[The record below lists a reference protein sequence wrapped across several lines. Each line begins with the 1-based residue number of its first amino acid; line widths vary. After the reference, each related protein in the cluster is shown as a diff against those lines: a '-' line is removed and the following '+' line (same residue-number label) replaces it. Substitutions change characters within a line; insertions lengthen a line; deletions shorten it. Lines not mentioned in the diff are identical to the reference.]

1 MLAKVYSNEYNETTA
16 KRREIC
22 IKIQRNAYLGED
34 TRRME
39 TIILRGEYI
48 KLGQALKAA
57 GMVESG
63 VEAKEVIQE
72 GLVMVNGETDTRRG
86 RKLYGGDIVLFDGE
100 EIRIEG

>member
-1 MLAKVYSNEYNETTA
+1 MLAKVYSNEYNKTTA
-16 KRREIC
+16 ERRKIC
-22 IKIQRNAYLGED
+22 IKIQRNAYLREG

-86 RKLYGGDIVLFDGE
+86 RKLYGGDVVLFDGE